1 MFTGTTIIAVRKGN
15 KGAIGGDG
23 QVTLGQNTIMKQG
36 ARKIRRLFH
45 NRIVV
50 GFAGSVADSFTLSEK
65 FETT

>member
-36 ARKIRRLFH
+36 ARKIRRLFQQ
-45 NRIVV
+45 NC
-50 GFAGSVADSFTLSEK
+50 GWFCWFGG
-65 FETT
+65 